1 MMEKSIIQKKVQK
14 IFAYIKK
21 KQYFCT
27 LFSAGRFGTH
37 QIRQMKSRKFN

>member
-1 MMEKSIIQKKVQK
+1 MGKKMTANLHFFSK

-27 LFSAGRFGTH
+27 RYRLGSIGCYRLVA
-37 QIRQMKSRKFN
+37 